1 LRLTLQNE
9 LPLTVDRKRII
20 EFGPHARGGSFI
32 KVGGNRYLVKESV
45 EEILKAKE

>member
-9 LPLTVDRKRII
+9 LPLTVERRKIT
-20 EFGPHARGGSFI
+20 EFGPHVKGGSFI
-32 KVGGNRYLVKESV
+32 KVGGIRYLVKEPV